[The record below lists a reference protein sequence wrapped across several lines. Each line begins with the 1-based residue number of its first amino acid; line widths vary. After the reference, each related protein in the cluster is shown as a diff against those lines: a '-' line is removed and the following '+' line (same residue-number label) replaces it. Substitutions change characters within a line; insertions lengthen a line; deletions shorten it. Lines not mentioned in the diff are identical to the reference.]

1 MGGMSTLESH
11 PWWSKSTAADNFQE
25 LGPPGRY
32 HYEMYHINVD
42 SWFICVY
49 SGFFFSLLYLGASG
63 TTSFATFISSILW
76 APLIGFFADGLEN
89 FFIDMLA
96 EEYIPKGV
104 PQPTGQVNGL
114 SSFLCFIGALC
125 TLTKF
130 VSGVF
135 NLCVGSAGAVAAFCS

>member
-76 APLIGFFADGLEN
+76 AFDSERSLHDVFDSFRRHVHDHVQIGEWL
-89 FFIDMLA
+89 
-96 EEYIPKGV
+96 V
-104 PQPTGQVNGL
+104 
-114 SSFLCFIGALC
+114 
-125 TLTKF
+125 
-130 VSGVF
+130 VF
-135 NLCVGSAGAVAAFCS
+135 